1 MRVRMSRPVLRFVLA
16 ICLCGIV
23 RAESDINVQTTVP
36 LSCVASWNV
45 SSAHMQHI
53 AYMWT
58 HEHKVRNWLYKQT
71 PTPVERHNSL
81 ERHNDLERRN
91 DLSTANKTCALI
103 EYDTVVKVPQRFADF
118 IPSRVTE
125 THVQKQVCASSHE
138 LTERLRFSKIMLLG
152 SFTLQLKSSID
163 NVQQQVAFV
172 STGDIALPWFTQPLR
187 QIIFGHLKD
196 SILEYT
202 HLLANSLCA

>member
-1 MRVRMSRPVLRFVLA
+1 MSRTVLRFFLA
-16 ICLCGIV
+16 TCICWIV
-23 RAESDINVQTTVP
+23 KAESDISVQTTVP
-36 LSCVASWNV
+36 LSCVAHWNI
-45 SSAHMQHI
+45 SSAHMEHI

-71 PTPVERHNSL
+71 STPVERN
-81 ERHNDLERRN
+81 NDW
-91 DLSTANKTCALI
+91 SFANTSCAII

-125 THVQKQVCASSHE
+125 THVQKQICASSNE

-152 SFTLQLKSSID
+152 SFTLQLKSTID
-163 NVQQQVAFV
+163 NVQQHAVFV
-172 STGDIALPWFTQPLR
+172 STGDIALPWFVQPVR
-187 QIIFGHLKD
+187 QIIFGHLKK

-202 HLLANSLCA
+202 NLLANSLCA